1 MRVGVE
7 IFQKRSQLRAI
18 SGGGNGTVDSQAAP
32 EPAFTGLR
40 TTEVEVTTTD
50 PWVKTSVEAPAQ
62 TYTRPEKPAC
72 GGSKDQYT
80 ITISAHDNRDRL
92 PPTPRANLFPRRPSS
107 MDKIKWAYTKCAM
120 LFAISILITWVPA
133 SVNRVYGLRYPKTPS
148 MALNVGSAIVL
159 PLQGFW
165 NTVIYFST
173 SLSIC
178 RSVISRFRGR
188 NQPRGF
194 RVLDERRTKRDT
206 GKESD
211 STIELSH
218 TRSQGSI
225 SESL

>member
-18 SGGGNGTVDSQAAP
+18 SGGGNGTVDSQPP

-50 PWVKTSVEAPAQ
+50 PWVKSTVETPAQ
-62 TYTRPEKPAC
+62 TYARPEKPAS
-72 GGSKDQYT
+72 GTDQYT

-107 MDKIKWAYTKCAM
+107 MDKIKWAYTKCAL

-133 SVNRVYGLRYPKTPS
+133 SVNRVYGLRYPKHPS

-178 RSVISRFRGR
+178 RSVIARFRGR

-194 RVLDERRTKRDT
+194 LVLDEGRPKRDT

-218 TRSQGSI
+218 ARSQGSL
-225 SESL
+225 SDSL